1 MAKIVLNLEDW
12 KTSETEFAD
21 FLSGL
26 CSPPDMEPTE
36 VWGEKNVIVQDGPFA
51 GSNWRLQFTM
61 YAKFI
66 FAAMRTP
73 GMKRVVIMM
82 CAQYVKTTALFI
94 DFLRNVKEDPADTMW
109 VMAEA
114 DHMNEFI
121 QKRLMPYIEGCDAV
135 AKLLHGRSK
144 NLIQFEGMNVLLRGS
159 NSRAKL
165 QSDPIRRIY
174 CDERREWKKGSIDLL
189 RKRMRTFPNAME
201 VSAGT
206 AGDENDELHIDYD
219 EGTQTRAHYLCPKC
233 NHSQPIRFGRE
244 ATAIWKT
251 AREFGGF
258 RWDTNEV
265 TKPGGVWNYG
275 EVMKTVY
282 FECENADCKHR
293 ITNAE
298 KYEFIRTMHTH
309 NYNPN
314 ATPGHASFSGCAFE
328 AVWESCDWDKLV
340 VEFLKAVEQAK
351 QGNTEPLKAFITET
365 LGEPWQD
372 RLGVIEDAGFLEARK
387 FNYNYGDIWP
397 EAKRRFMAADVQERG
412 GEHYPYV
419 IREFADSGKSRL
431 VSHGQ
436 ARTLAEL
443 EKIRQDFKIGPTSAL
458 IDSGYKAQEI
468 YRFCVSCNWK
478 AFKGESRDYFLISK
492 PHPKN
497 PNVRITARQIWNK
510 TVAVVYNPQTRAKV
524 ANIPL
529 YMHCNNATNDLLAE
543 YTKGLLGEWTLPAV
557 TAKDFI
563 QQMVGDVRREVTDSK
578 GVVSYQWFTVG
589 PNHLRDCCRMI
600 LIAAIITGVL
610 APPPPPK
617 VAEKEKPEPE
627 AKS

>member
-12 KTSETEFAD
+12 KDAEAEFAA
-21 FLSGL
+21 FLSDL

-36 VWGEKNVIVQDGPFA
+36 VWAERNVTVPDGPFA
-51 GSNWRLQFTM
+51 GSNWRVQFTPF
-61 YAKFI
+61 AKFI

-73 GMKRVVIMM
+73 GMKRVVIQM

-121 QKRLMPYIEGCDAV
+121 PKRLMPYIEGCEPV

-144 NLIQFEGMNVLLRGS
+144 GLVQFEGMNLLLRGS

-189 RKRMRTFPNAME
+189 RKRMRTFPNSLE
-201 VSAGT
+201 ISAGT
-206 AGDENDELHIDYD
+206 AGNEGDELHTDYM
-219 EGTQTRAHYLCPKC
+219 EGTQTRAHYHCPKC

-244 ATAIWKT
+244 ATSLWPK
-251 AREFGGF
+251 AREDGGF
-258 RWDTNEV
+258 RWDTNEE
-265 TKPGGVWNYG
+265 TKPKGVWNYT
-275 EVMKTVY
+275 EVAKTVY
-282 FECENADCKHR
+282 FECENHECKHR
-293 ITNAE
+293 ITNAD
-298 KYEFIRTMHTH
+298 KYELIRTMHTH
-309 NYNPN
+309 DYNPT
-314 ATPGHASFSGCAFE
+314 ASPGYASFSGCAFE

-351 QGNTEPLKAFITET
+351 GGNPEPLKAFITET

-387 FNYNYGDIWP
+387 FNYAYGEVWP
-397 EAKRRFMAADVQERG
+397 EAKRRFISADVQEKG
-412 GEHYPYV
+412 GVHYPYV
-419 IREFADSGKSRL
+419 IREYGDFGKSRL
-431 VSHGQ
+431 VMHGT

-443 EKIRQDFKIGPTSAL
+443 QTIRNDNKIGPTSAL
-458 IDSGYKAQEI
+458 IDSGFKAQEI
-468 YRFCVSCNWK
+468 YRFCLASNWK
-478 AFKGESRDYFLISK
+478 AFKGESRDYFLVTK
-492 PHPKN
+492 PHPSN
-497 PNVRITARQIWNK
+497 PAVNMTARQIWNR
-510 TVAVVYNPQTRAKV
+510 TVATVYNPQTRARV
-524 ANIPL
+524 ATIPL
-529 YMHCNNATNDLLAE
+529 YMHCNDATNDLLAE
-543 YTKGLLGEWTLPAV
+543 YMTGLLGEWTLPAE
-557 TAKDFI
+557 TAKDYI
-563 QQMVGDVRREVTDSK
+563 LQMVGDVRREVVDSR
-578 GVVSYQWFTVG
+578 GVTSYKWFTVG
-589 PNHLRDCCRMI
+589 PNHMRDCERNI
-600 LIAAIITGVL
+600 LIAAIITGIL

-617 VAEKEKPEPE
+617 VVSKDAEKPA